1 MPESVGPSVRGD
13 RYRWLVLGI
22 LTATQTCQF
31 LDRTIIGVVLP
42 PLKQEFKLTD
52 AQGGLLAGLAFGL
65 AFAACALPFGY
76 LADRVNRKRLLVA
89 VITVWSAMTALCAA
103 ATGYISLLLFR
114 MGVGAAESGANPTI
128 LSLVADYFGRQRR
141 SVAVGILYTSATFGN
156 AFAFIIGGYVAQHAG
171 WRWAF
176 LLAGVPGIVLAVL
189 LLATLREPKRGA
201 QDNLAAAEHAP
212 SLKETVAAIG
222 AQRSILHLITGMT
235 LTAVVVSATSAWL
248 ISFLMRQHHVPL
260 GVSGL
265 ISGLGLGIFGGLG
278 AFIAGLVADKVS
290 QTPRGHEPS
299 RAALVAAVTTSL
311 AGLCGIVAV
320 TAPALVIAIGFM
332 FLYSLFN
339 TAYNGPAY
347 GLMLTATQPR
357 MRGRVVAAFQF
368 LANLVGYGLGPY
380 IVGLLSDRIGGPSSL
395 RWALSIVF
403 LVNLW
408 AACHFIMA
416 ARRGRR
422 EIGVVAATPA

>member
-13 RYRWLVLGI
+13 RYRWWVLGI

-42 PLKQEFKLTD
+42 PLKQEFKLSD

-103 ATGYISLLLFR
+103 ATGYVSLLLFR

-128 LSLVADYFGRQRR
+128 LSLVADYFGRKQR

-176 LLAGVPGIVLAVL
+176 LLAGVPGIILAVL

-201 QDNLAAAEHAP
+201 QDNPGAADQAP

-278 AFIAGLVADKVS
+278 AFIAGIVADKLS

-311 AGLCGIVAV
+311 AGVCGIVAV
-320 TAPALVIAIGFM
+320 TASALVIAIGFM

-357 MRGRVVAAFQF
+357 MRGRVVAGFQF
-368 LANLVGYGLGPY
+368 LANLIGYGLGPY

-408 AACHFIMA
+408 AACHFFMA

-422 EIGVVAATPA
+422 EIGVMPATPA